1 METITLTLKQA
12 ELALQI
18 VERDIT
24 MDEFSEPEYRDVQQ
38 VSEYMH
44 RAVLRER
51 LINAIKN
58 VKGKEQ

>member
-1 METITLTLKQA
+1 MSDIVLTLKQA

-18 VERDIT
+18 IERDIT
-24 MDEFSEPEYRDVQQ
+24 MDEFSEQEYRDVQQ

>member
-12 ELALQI
+12 ELALLI
-18 VERDIT
+18 IERDIT
-24 MDEFSEPEYRDVQQ
+24 SDEFSEPEYRDVQQ
-38 VSEYMH
+38 VSANWQ

>member
-1 METITLTLKQA
+1 METITITLKQA

-24 MDEFSEPEYRDVQQ
+24 MDEFSEQEYRDIQQ
-38 VSEYMH
+38 LGEYMQ
-44 RAVLRER
+44 RALLRER

-58 VKGKEQ
+58 VKGK

>member
-1 METITLTLKQA
+1 MKTITLTLEQA
-12 ELALQI
+12 KLALLI

-38 VSEYMH
+38 VTAYMH

-51 LINAIKN
+51 LTNAIKN
-58 VKGKEQ
+58 VKGK

>member
-12 ELALQI
+12 ELALRI
-18 VERDIT
+18 IERDIT

-38 VSEYMH
+38 VSEYMN

-58 VKGKEQ
+58 VKGK

>member
-18 VERDIT
+18 IERDIT
-24 MDEFSEPEYRDVQQ
+24 MDEFSEQEYRDVQQ
-38 VSEYMH
+38 LSEYMN

-58 VKGKEQ
+58 VKGK

>member
-12 ELALQI
+12 ELALLI
-18 VERDIT
+18 IERDIT
-24 MDEFSEPEYRDVQQ
+24 SDEFSEPEYRDVQQ
-38 VSEYMH
+38 VSAYMH

-58 VKGKEQ
+58 VKGK

>member
-12 ELALQI
+12 ELALLI
-18 VERDIT
+18 IEPDIT
-24 MDEFSEPEYRDVQQ
+24 SDEFSEPEYRDVQQ

>member
-18 VERDIT
+18 IERDIT

-38 VSEYMH
+38 VGEYMH